1 MASRIEFVLPLSI
14 VWKIVVFSMFS
25 WIKAIESEQFLLGLL
40 HNDYRP
46 LYSST
51 ADSEK
56 IFYHSV
62 ISSANAMNDKRVITA
77 WGVRFH
83 RITSARQ
90 QGA

>member
-25 WIKAIESEQFLLGLL
+25 WTKAIESEQFLLGLL

-46 LYSST
+46 LYST

-56 IFYHSV
+56 IFSHSV

>member
-1 MASRIEFVLPLSI
+1 MASRTEFVLPTSI
-14 VWKIVVFSMFS
+14 AWKIAVFSLFS
-25 WIKAIESEQFLLGLL
+25 WTKAIESEQFLLGLL
-40 HNDYRP
+40 HNDSRP

-56 IFYHSV
+56 IFSHSV
-62 ISSANAMNDKRVITA
+62 ISFANAMNDKRVITA
-77 WGVRFH
+77 WGDRFH

>member
-14 VWKIVVFSMFS
+14 AFSCT
-25 WIKAIESEQFLLGLL
+25 KAIESEQFLLGLL

-56 IFYHSV
+56 IFSHSV

-77 WGVRFH
+77 
-83 RITSARQ
+83 
-90 QGA
+90 